1 MRLYAPGDRVI
12 VRTDL
17 VADGITKYC
26 MTDDQLEWNTVVGE
40 MNEFAGTAVTIN
52 RVTLFGQYNIVED
65 DGKYGWVDEM
75 FAGLEPCERDQI
87 EIEDLESLFV

>member
-17 VADGITKYC
+17 VADGVVMYY
-26 MTDDQLEWNTVVGE
+26 MADDQLEWNTVTGE
-40 MNEFAGTAVTIN
+40 MNEFAGTAVTIS
-52 RVTLFGQYNIVED
+52 RVTPFGQYNIVED

-75 FAGLEPCERDQI
+75 FAGLESYERDQI
-87 EIEDLESLFV
+87 EIEDLESLFA